1 MGVVRVSEYR
11 TGERNRV
18 DDLENRQ
25 NRQLRNRLESI
36 ATAGEILRV
45 CLGTASLREAVRTLL
60 LGLAEVA
67 PCRAAGIFEVDAQGL
82 VELGRIVDG
91 EIAQVGSL
99 HSAFVEGD
107 PVHAA
112 LLANRHVMLDAYDSL
127 VADAVPGPTLLIPFE
142 GRLGVGSGAE
152 SAVRASHLL
161 WVDSPEGAIL
171 AESLDTLVAL
181 ASQAG
186 VVLTGYRYRDDLER
200 TYKALQS
207 ANNRLQKDID
217 RARRIQEGLLPQNL
231 PAIPGLSVA
240 SRYQPA
246 EKVSGDYFDCFPLDP
261 AAPHGVHCLV
271 MADVSGHGIS
281 AAMVMAM
288 FKVLLRR
295 EAKVDL
301 SPSAVLD
308 RLNTTLIAQIRGLH
322 FVTVFLAHFD
332 PSTGALLWCSAGH
345 CPQVLVRRSGEVETL
360 AGDGLFVGAFD
371 DLGACDRNLSMAPG
385 DTLVLY
391 TDGITEAEGA
401 DGELFELDRL
411 SAALRDARSG
421 SAGDMLEAALA
432 GLDRFAPGKAR
443 QDDLT
448 LFAARA

>member
-1 MGVVRVSEYR
+1 
-11 TGERNRV
+11 V

-25 NRQLRNRLESI
+25 NRQLRSRLESI

-45 CLGTASLREAVRTLL
+45 SLGTASLPDAVRTLL
-60 LGLAEVA
+60 LGLIDVL
-67 PCRAAGIFEVDAQGL
+67 PCRAAAIFEVEPAGL
-82 VELGRIVDG
+82 LELGRIVEG
-91 EIAQVGSL
+91 ECVPASEERRPL
-99 HSAFVEGD
+99 VEGD
-107 PVHAA
+107 PLRET
-112 LLANRHVMLDAYDSL
+112 LLANRHVMLDLFPSL
-127 VADAVPGPTLLIPFE
+127 VEGLPDEAALLIPFE
-142 GRLGVGSGAE
+142 GRLGSGTSGLE
-152 SAVRASHLL
+152 VRASHLL
-161 WVDSPEGAIL
+161 WVDSPEGVIL

-200 TYKALQS
+200 TYKALQT
-207 ANNRLQKDID
+207 ANNRLQRDID

-231 PAIPGLSVA
+231 PDIPGLSVA

-261 AAPHGVHCLV
+261 TLPQGPHCLV

-295 EAKVDL
+295 ESKPGLA
-301 SPSAVLD
+301 PSAVLD
-308 RLNTTLIAQIRGLH
+308 RLNSTILDQIRGLH
-322 FVTVFLAHFD
+322 YVTVFLAHFD
-332 PSTGALLWCSAGH
+332 PATGSLLWCSAGH
-345 CPQVLVRRSGEVETL
+345 CPQLLVRAGGEVDVL

-371 DLGACDRNLSMAPG
+371 DLGAQDRSNAMAPG

-391 TDGITEAEGA
+391 TDGITEAEGV
-401 DGELFELDRL
+401 DGELYELERL
-411 SAALRDARSG
+411 TGSLRDARDQ
-421 SAGDMLEAALA
+421 SAGGMLQSALEALE
-432 GLDRFAPGKAR
+432 RFAPGRAR

>member
-1 MGVVRVSEYR
+1 MQ
-11 TGERNRV
+11 
-18 DDLENRQ
+18 DLENRQ
-25 NRQLRNRLESI
+25 NRQLRSRLESI

-45 CLGTASLREAVRTLL
+45 SLGTTSLRDAVRTLL

-67 PCRAAGIFEVDAQGL
+67 PCRAAAIFEVEGTHL
-82 VELGRIVDG
+82 RELGRIVDG
-91 EIAQVGSL
+91 EIEESPSETLPLDQVPALREALVGNRHAMVEDAPSL
-99 HSAFVEGD
+99 VSGRPSE
-107 PVHAA
+107 AA
-112 LLANRHVMLDAYDSL
+112 LF
-127 VADAVPGPTLLIPFE
+127 IPFE
-142 GRLGVGSGAE
+142 GRLGTTSGGE
-152 SAVRASHLL
+152 EIRASHLL
-161 WVDSPEGAIL
+161 WVDAPEGAIL
-171 AESLDTLVAL
+171 AESLDTLVAM

-200 TYKALQS
+200 TYKALQT
-207 ANNRLQKDID
+207 ANNRLQRDID

-231 PAIPGLSVA
+231 PDIPGLSVA

-261 AAPHGVHCLV
+261 TQPQGVHCLV

-295 EAKVDL
+295 ESRIGLA
-301 SPSAVLD
+301 PSVVLE
-308 RLNTTLIAQIRGLH
+308 RMNRTFLEQVRGLH
-322 FVTVFLAHFD
+322 YVTVFLAHFD
-332 PSTGALLWCSAGH
+332 PTTGLLVWCSAGH
-345 CPQVLVRRSGEVETL
+345 CPQILVRADGAMDVL

-371 DLGACDRNLSMAPG
+371 DLGALDRTTTMRTG

-391 TDGITEAEGA
+391 TDGITEAEGR
-401 DGELFELDRL
+401 DGELFEFERLSAILGESSGQSASGMLQSALDRL
-411 SAALRDARSG
+411 AAFVDGVPL
-421 SAGDMLEAALA
+421 
-432 GLDRFAPGKAR
+432 

>member
-1 MGVVRVSEYR
+1 MH
-11 TGERNRV
+11 
-18 DDLENRQ
+18 DLENRQ
-25 NRQLRNRLESI
+25 NRQLKNRLESI

-45 CLGTASLREAVRTLL
+45 SLGTSSLKAAVRTLL
-60 LGLAEVA
+60 LGLAEIA
-67 PCRAAGIFEVDAQGL
+67 PCRAAALFEIDGDHLA
-82 VELGRIVDG
+82 ELGRLVDG
-91 EIAQVGSL
+91 EIAESTVGRRPWSQIE
-99 HSAFVEGD
+99 AVRD
-107 PVHAA
+107 A
-112 LLANRHVMLDAYDSL
+112 LVSNRHVMLDLCESL
-127 VADAVPGPTLLIPFE
+127 VEGLDEGPSLLIPFE
-142 GRLGVGSGAE
+142 GRLGVGSQSAAE
-152 SAVRASHLL
+152 VRASHLL
-161 WVDSPEGAIL
+161 WVDSPEGGIVAD
-171 AESLDTLVAL
+171 SLDTLVAL

-261 AAPHGVHCLV
+261 ADPKGVHCLV

-295 EAKVDL
+295 EARVDL
-301 SPSAVLD
+301 PPSEVLV
-308 RLNTTLIAQIRGLH
+308 RLNSTLIEQIRGLH

-332 PSTGALLWCSAGH
+332 PHSGRLLWCSAGH
-345 CPQVLVRRSGEVETL
+345 CPQVLVRADGNLETL

-371 DLGACDRNLSMAPG
+371 ELGACDRELSMSPG

-391 TDGITEAEGA
+391 TDGITEAEGQ
-401 DGELFELDRL
+401 DGELYEIDRL
-411 SAALRDARSG
+411 CGALRDARSG
-421 SAGDMLEAALA
+421 SPGEMLEAALA
-432 GLDRFAPGKAR
+432 GLDRFAPGKAL